1 MDKNREIA
9 GVYKILGLYEDMC
22 TSKGVTKKDYL
33 TYLDR
38 IYIMYLGTGDKEIY
52 GMLKGLWELGPE
64 AGHSR
69 VKSVVFHII
78 DLISKGGDELAT
90 L

>member
-1 MDKNREIA
+1 MDRKREIA
-9 GVYKILGLYEDMC
+9 SVYKILGLYEDMC
-22 TSKGVTKKDYL
+22 TANGVTQRDYL

-38 IYIMYLGTGDKEIY
+38 VYVMYLGTGDKEIY

-64 AGHSR
+64 AGHAR

-78 DLISKGGDELAT
+78 DLISKGGDEIAAL
-90 L
+90 

>member
-1 MDKNREIA
+1 MDKKREIA

-22 TSKGVTKKDYL
+22 NANRVTQKDYL

-38 IYIMYLGTGDKEIY
+38 IYVMYLGTGDKEIY
-52 GMLKGLWELGPE
+52 GMLKGLWELGAD
-64 AGHSR
+64 AGHAR

-78 DLISKGGDELAT
+78 DLISRGGEENAT